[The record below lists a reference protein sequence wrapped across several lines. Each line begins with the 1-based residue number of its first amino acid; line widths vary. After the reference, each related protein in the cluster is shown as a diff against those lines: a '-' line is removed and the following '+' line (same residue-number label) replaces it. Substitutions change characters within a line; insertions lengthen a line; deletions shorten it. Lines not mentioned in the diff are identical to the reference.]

1 VSDENCEE
9 ALFILAQVRR
19 KLASLPTDLAA
30 TVEGGGNTGE
40 IVRLFD
46 EMTG

>member
-1 VSDENCEE
+1 VSDGNREE
-9 ALFILAQVRR
+9 ALFVLAQVGR

-30 TVEGGGNTGE
+30 TVEGGGNTSE
-40 IVRLFD
+40 IVRLFA